1 MLRRRKKLMNISDFI
16 PHDFAGMA
24 TLIVGALSVLKWI
37 MRKEVSEPLEKVR
50 KSNEDLAIAQR
61 ESNEA
66 NMKRFDAIDKVL
78 DHHEI
83 ELARHGEQIVT
94 LFKQEHNK

>member
-1 MLRRRKKLMNISDFI
+1 MNISDFI
-16 PHDFAGMA
+16 PHDFASTIA
-24 TLIVGALSVLKWI
+24 LIGGTLSVLKWI
-37 MRKEVSEPLEKVR
+37 MRKEVSEPLEEVR

>member
-1 MLRRRKKLMNISDFI
+1 MNISDFI
-16 PHDFAGMA
+16 PHDFASTIA
-24 TLIVGALSVLKWI
+24 LIGGTLSVLKWI
-37 MRKEVSEPLEKVR
+37 MRKEVSEPLDDVR

>member
-1 MLRRRKKLMNISDFI
+1 MNISDFI
-16 PHDFAGMA
+16 PHDFASTLALIGA
-24 TLIVGALSVLKWI
+24 TLSILKWI
-37 MRKEVSEPLEKVR
+37 MRKEVSEPLEEVR

-66 NMKRFDAIDKVL
+66 NMQRFDAIDKVL

-94 LFKQEHNK
+94 LFKQEHSK

>member
-1 MLRRRKKLMNISDFI
+1 MNINDFI
-16 PHDFAGMA
+16 PHDFASTV
-24 TLIVGALSVLKWI
+24 TLVAAALSVLKWI
-37 MRKEVSEPLEKVR
+37 MRKEVSEPLEEMK
-50 KSNEDLAIAQR
+50 KSNESLANAQR

-66 NMKRFDAIDKVL
+66 NMKRFDAIDKML